1 MYHEYILLYCTE
13 EFLPVAGRYIY
24 LKTLSSLNQG
34 CNTGCFKNIK
44 ISSAY
49 ARSKQIPIGIWEIS
63 QMPGYLGNFPNAY
76 CYLRVVYFL
85 DFQMNGNFQDTQ
97 AFGEFPK
104 YPDIWGIPQ
113 KPKHLGFPK
122 CLGFW
127 ETLQIS
133 SHLRNFQYLKNIPP
147 SNTFGEFPKCLG
159 IWENFPNA
167 YFDKKCKCCRGMVFD
182 ENKIFNLNLD

>member
-1 MYHEYILLYCTE
+1 MSLPRLKIIATQMNFYFKRNTICVGKKKSLRKHNSSCTMNSFYCTVLYCTVLTE

-104 YPDIWGIPQ
+104 YPDI
-113 KPKHLGFPK
+113 
-122 CLGFW
+122 
-127 ETLQIS
+127 
-133 SHLRNFQYLKNIPP
+133 
-147 SNTFGEFPKCLG
+147 
-159 IWENFPNA
+159 
-167 YFDKKCKCCRGMVFD
+167 
-182 ENKIFNLNLD
+182 